1 MAMPMTATL
10 SMQVRKITMP
20 LYDAERVKK
29 NANSANVEQEDG
41 ESASKKRKLEEET
54 GVVDQDTNGCESSRV
69 ENENGGGEA
78 DVKPE
83 KTFVTG
89 VPLLTMPGHTGYL
102 TFATLP
108 ATLPKKSDI
117 SDQVGTECSKPADGE

>member
-1 MAMPMTATL
+1 
-10 SMQVRKITMP
+10 MQVRKITMP

-29 NANSANVEQEDG
+29 NPNSANVEQEEDG

-54 GVVDQDTNGCESSRV
+54 GVVDEDNNGGESSRV
-69 ENENGGGEA
+69 EDENGGGEA

-117 SDQVGTECSKPADGE
+117 SDQVGTECLKPADGE

>member
-1 MAMPMTATL
+1 
-10 SMQVRKITMP
+10 MQVRKITMP

-29 NANSANVEQEDG
+29 KPNSANVEEEEEG
-41 ESASKKRKLEEET
+41 ASESKKRKLEAET
-54 GVVDQDTNGCESSRV
+54 GVADEDNKGENSRAFAS
-69 ENENGGGEA
+69 EDGNGGGGGEP

-108 ATLPKKSDI
+108 ASLPKNADI
-117 SDQVGTECSKPADGE
+117 SDQVGAESSTLADGE

>member
-1 MAMPMTATL
+1 
-10 SMQVRKITMP
+10 MQVRKITMP

-29 NANSANVEQEDG
+29 KPNSADVEEEEEG
-41 ESASKKRKLEEET
+41 ASESKKRKLEAET
-54 GVVDQDTNGCESSRV
+54 GVTDEDNKGENSRALAG
-69 ENENGGGEA
+69 EDGNGGGGEP

-108 ATLPKKSDI
+108 ASLPKNADI
-117 SDQVGTECSKPADGE
+117 SDQVGAESSTLSDGE